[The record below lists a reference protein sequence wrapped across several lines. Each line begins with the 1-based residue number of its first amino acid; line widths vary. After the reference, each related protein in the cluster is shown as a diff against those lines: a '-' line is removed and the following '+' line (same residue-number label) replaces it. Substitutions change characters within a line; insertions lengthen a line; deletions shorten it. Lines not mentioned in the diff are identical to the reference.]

1 MTKPFFKP
9 RPMEEDEAP
18 VITDKQV
25 RLNSDLRVQIRKGE
39 INYQQALKLG
49 LKEEEPMGLSDL
61 E

>member
-9 RPMEEDEAP
+9 LPMEEDETP
-18 VITDKQV
+18 VITDKQFL
-25 RLNSDLRVQIRKGE
+25 LNDDLRRRIGLGE

-49 LKEEEPMGLSDL
+49 LREEEPMGLSDL